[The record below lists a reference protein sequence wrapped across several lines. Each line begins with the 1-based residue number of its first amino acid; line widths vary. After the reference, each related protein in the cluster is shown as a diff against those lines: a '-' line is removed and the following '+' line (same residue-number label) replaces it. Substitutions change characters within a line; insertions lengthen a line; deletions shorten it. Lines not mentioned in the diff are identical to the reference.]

1 MSPLRMGSQVAA
13 SVTAEVLTEQAESL
27 AEALDLASAQLEPA
41 AVDLAAKLVD
51 KVRERT
57 SIAGDHTVVALAGA
71 TGSGKSSLFNALIGE
86 SVAAIGAR
94 RPTTSTPTAAIWGP
108 AEATE
113 LLDWLHIHQRHA
125 VASSDRGAADGTE
138 QGTIGSL
145 QGLVLLDLPDFDSRV
160 AAHREEAERIL
171 ELVDVFVW
179 VTDPQ
184 KYADALLHDEFV
196 RALATHD
203 TVTLVVLNQADR
215 LTPSAVDACHSDL
228 RRLTQADGLTDAHV
242 LVTSASTGA
251 GIDELRQR
259 LANVVAGANAARQRL
274 SADIVSAATRLR
286 EGVGD
291 GEVAFADDADATL
304 VDALARAAGVPVVL
318 DAVREDYRRASAQ
331 SGGWLFTR
339 WASAF
344 RADRLARLHLDKVLI
359 RSSAQESEIRSVLG
373 RSSIPHP
380 SPPARSAVSLAIR
393 ELADR
398 AGEALPVR
406 WSQAVTDAATP
417 EDRDL
422 SDDLDQAVLHTPLR
436 TRNPVWWTVMSG
448 VQWLLGSAAVV
459 GVLWLVVISVL
470 GWLQL
475 PELPAPTLGPLAWPF
490 VLFGAGVLLGLVA
503 AAITRAAA
511 RAGAARRAA
520 EADRRLR
527 EAIHGVTAERIIGP
541 VTAVLERHRRT
552 RELLDR
558 ARLAR

>member
-1 MSPLRMGSQVAA
+1 MGSQTAA

-27 AEALDLASAQLEPA
+27 AQALDLASAVLEPA
-41 AVDLAAKLVD
+41 AVDLATRLVG

-86 SVAAIGAR
+86 PVAAIGAR

-108 AEATE
+108 SAATE

-125 VASSDRGAADGTE
+125 VATSDRVAADGAG
-138 QGTIGSL
+138 QGTTIGSL

-160 AAHREEAERIL
+160 AEHRQEAQRIL

-184 KYADALLHDEFV
+184 KYADALLHDDYV

-203 TVTLVVLNQADR
+203 AVTLIVLNQADR
-215 LTPSAVDACHSDL
+215 LTPSAVEMCRNDL
-228 RRLTQADGLTDAHV
+228 RRLAQADGLTEAQV

-259 LANVVAGANAARQRL
+259 LANVVAGASAARQRL
-274 SADIVSAATRLR
+274 SADIVSVATRLR
-286 EGVGD
+286 AGVND
-291 GEVAFADDADATL
+291 NEIALADDADAAL
-304 VDALARAAGVPVVL
+304 VDALARAAGVPVVV

-339 WASAF
+339 WMSAF

-359 RSSAQESEIRSVLG
+359 RSSVQESEIRAVVG
-373 RSSIPHP
+373 RSSIPPP
-380 SPPARSAVSLAIR
+380 SPAARSAVSLALR

-398 AGEALPVR
+398 AGGSLPVR

-417 EDRDL
+417 EDHDL

-436 TRNPVWWTVMSG
+436 TRNPVWWTVMG
-448 VQWLLGSAAVV
+448 GLQWLLGSAAVV
-459 GVLWLVVISVL
+459 GLLWLVVISVA

-503 AAITRAAA
+503 AAITRAVA

-520 EADRRLR
+520 QADHRLR
-527 EAIHGVTAERIIGP
+527 EAIHEVTVERIVGP
-541 VTAVLERHRRT
+541 VVAVLERHRRT